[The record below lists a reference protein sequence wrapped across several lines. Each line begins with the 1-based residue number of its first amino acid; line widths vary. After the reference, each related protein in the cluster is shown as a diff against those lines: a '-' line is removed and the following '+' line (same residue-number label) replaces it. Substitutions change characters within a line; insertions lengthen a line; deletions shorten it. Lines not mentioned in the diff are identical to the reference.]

1 MLRNVPK
8 TGDARTDAAKRAADF
23 TLVKRPAKGRGALAC
38 WLALPAEMDPKATP
52 LVAVHGIQRR
62 AKDQAASYG
71 ARAAALGRPV
81 IAPIFDARAWPR
93 YQQVVRKGRADHALL
108 ALMSELRLTGIW
120 NTRSFELA
128 GFSGG
133 AQFAHRFA
141 MLYPQLVSRLTLSSA
156 GWYTF
161 PDTAAFPY
169 GFSAR
174 PGRRNDWGPR
184 MAAGL
189 DQFLRLPIQV
199 CVGAE
204 DNLQDANTR
213 SGAEIDRQ
221 QGRDRLTRAQR
232 WAEAISAAAA
242 ARGIAPQVTF
252 KALPGCGHDFRD
264 CVEYGGLDSVVVPG
278 TGPVEA
284 AVVRGSAAG
293 SGFSGREVMLQA
305 GL

>member
-1 MLRNVPK
+1 MLRNVSK
-8 TGDARTDAAKRAADF
+8 TGDAQAEAAKRAADF
-23 TLVKRPAKGRGALAC
+23 TLVSRPAKGRGGLAC
-38 WLALPAEMDPKATP
+38 WLALPAEIDPMATP
-52 LVAVHGIQRR
+52 LVAIHGIQRR
-62 AKDQAASYG
+62 AKDQAAYYAG
-71 ARAAALGRPV
+71 RAAALGRPV
-81 IAPIFDARAWPR
+81 IAPLFDERAWPR

-108 ALMSELRLTGIW
+108 ALMAELRLTGIW
-120 NTRSFELA
+120 TTRSFELA

-169 GFSAR
+169 GLSAR

-204 DNLQDANTR
+204 DNLLDANTR
-213 SGAEIDRQ
+213 SGVEIDRQ
-221 QGRDRLTRAQR
+221 QGKDRLTRARR
-232 WAEAISAAAA
+232 WGEAVSAAAV
-242 ARGIAPQVTF
+242 ARGIAPQVSF
-252 KALPGCGHDFRD
+252 KLLPGCGHDFRD
-264 CVEYGGLDSVVVPG
+264 CVEYGGLDRVVVPG